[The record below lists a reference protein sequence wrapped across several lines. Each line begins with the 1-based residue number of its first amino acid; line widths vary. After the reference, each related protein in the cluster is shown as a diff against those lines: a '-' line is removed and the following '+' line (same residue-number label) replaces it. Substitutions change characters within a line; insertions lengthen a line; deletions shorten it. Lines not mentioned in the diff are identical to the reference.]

1 MIFVFTVTILYIVYI
16 YTQQKATILTHTYS
30 TENATNRELPYK
42 SGKKKKGEMNTKGVV
57 PDTCQVKHN
66 VEL

>member
-1 MIFVFTVTILYIVYI
+1 MIFVFTVTVILYMVYI
-16 YTQQKATILTHTYS
+16 YTTKVTILTHTYS

-42 SGKKKKGEMNTKGVV
+42 SEKKGEMNTKGVV

>member
-1 MIFVFTVTILYIVYI
+1 MIFVFTVTILYMVYI
-16 YTQQKATILTHTYS
+16 YTTKSHHTNTHTYS

-42 SGKKKKGEMNTKGVV
+42 SGKKKGEMNTKGVV